1 MSPLKKGKT
10 RLKGKRKSLPDFL
23 GTLEPKSENKED
35 EVLPGKIQ
43 ISSAF
48 ETPLGSPQNT
58 LPDQPDTPG
67 YSEFKNSVREASLSP
82 KNSGHRRSTRKL
94 DLTLEGYSSSS
105 FLPRVMS
112 LPPKMMSMPNSP
124 DGSQL
129 DFGSNPRVSSLDMD
143 RIKIEKKPSRILS
156 KELEAKYGVKLY
168 DDEKESESEEEEN
181 KDKMGVTKEN
191 KRVSVRDMIW
201 NKQTPGDKA
210 VLEEKEEEKK
220 KIKRARLKVKASTE
234 YPKDDLFKIELK
246 KKFENFVGIY
256 MDGPKSGGQADSPRK
271 SGRYTS
277 REQEL
282 LMEQYKPMMV
292 RMNEEG
298 NKIVKPRF
306 MKNMGTMC
314 YTELWPRELRIRMQ
328 IMLEKKTPR
337 RVKKEGKEKEK
348 DGDVSIEKGRLSR
361 RESQVNATAA
371 KRLKEDTNNFK
382 SWKDLEMNSNPCLEK
397 MKVRSVEALG
407 TRGSLNNMTPRLW

>member
-1 MSPLKKGKT
+1 MSPVKKGKT
-10 RLKGKRKSLPDFL
+10 RLKGKRKSLPSFL
-23 GTLEPKSENKED
+23 GTLEPKIENKED

-48 ETPLGSPQNT
+48 DTPLGSPQNT
-58 LPDQPDTPG
+58 LPDQPETPG
-67 YSEFKNSVREASLSP
+67 HSEFKTSSNNVEKSGLSP

-94 DLTLEGYSSSS
+94 DLTLEGYSSSY
-105 FLPRVMS
+105 LPRVMS

-124 DGSQL
+124 NGSQL
-129 DFGSNPRVSSLDMD
+129 DFGGSARVSSLDMD

-156 KELEAKYGVKLY
+156 KELEVKYGVKLC
-168 DDEKESESEEEEN
+168 DDESEVDSEEAEG
-181 KDKMGVTKEN
+181 KDKMAVEQEN
-191 KRVSVRDMIW
+191 KRASVRDMIW
-201 NKQTPGDKA
+201 KKQTPGDKA

-220 KIKRARLKVKASTE
+220 KMRRKRLKVKASTE
-234 YPKDDLFKIELK
+234 APKDDLFKIELK
-246 KKFENFVGIY
+246 KKFEAFVGMY
-256 MDGPKSGGQADSPRK
+256 TDGPKSGGQVDSPRK

-328 IMLEKKTPR
+328 MMLEKKTPR
-337 RVKKEGKEKEK
+337 RVKKEAK
-348 DGDVSIEKGRLSR
+348 DADVSIEKGRLSR

-371 KRLKEDTNNFK
+371 KRLKEDTHNFK
-382 SWKDLEMNSNPCLEK
+382 SWKDLEMNSNLNLEK